1 MIVRVTAPVNSE
13 ERVEE
18 SEMSDHTYKLVEIVG
33 SSREG
38 TDAAIRNAIETASRT
53 IRHIDWFEVV
63 DTRGHI
69 VDGKVAHFQVTL
81 KIGFRLEAE

>member
-1 MIVRVTAPVNSE
+1 MIVRVTAPVNCE
-13 ERVEE
+13 ARVEE

>member
-1 MIVRVTAPVNSE
+1 MP
-13 ERVEE
+13 
-18 SEMSDHTYKLVEIVG
+18 DHVYKLVEIVG

-38 TDAAIRNAIETASRT
+38 TDAAIRNAIETAAQS

-63 DTRGHI
+63 GTRGHI

-81 KIGFRLEAE
+81 KVGFRLETD